1 MNHFREL
8 KIRSRTAMA
17 TEKDVKKSN
26 RFYKQIDCDQS
37 LFFLVRRAKH
47 TRHAIN
53 HVRSRARSSLV

>member
-26 RFYKQIDCDQS
+26 RFYKQIDCEQS
-37 LFFLVRRAKH
+37 LFFLVRRAKRP
-47 TRHAIN
+47 RHAN
-53 HVRSRARSSLV
+53 DHARD